1 MKKLLCLGLSLV
13 CVFSL
18 FGCDS
23 SDDKESTGG
32 KKEKFKVG
40 IVQIVEHPSLDTIR
54 EATVKELEASDLDVE
69 ILYENA
75 SNDQSLLST
84 ICQKF
89 KDEDVDVIVAI
100 ATPSAMAAANFSDDI
115 PVVFSAVSDPVGAGL
130 VKDLEKPD
138 GNITGTSDEIQVDLI
153 LDLAVEMYPETK
165 TIGFLYNSG
174 EANSVSNLE
183 KVKDYASKNNLEVVE
198 AAVTNTG
205 EVQSATQTLIDKTDV
220 IFAPN
225 DNTVASAMDIVSS
238 LTTESKTPLF
248 VGADSMVGDGG
259 LATVGINYEDLGTS
273 TGDMVIKILNGT
285 SPSDIPVKVF
295 KEDLS
300 VYINTTVAKAIGFDG
315 IDNLKEQHEDVVEV
329 E

>member
-1 MKKLLCLGLSLV
+1 MKRILCLGLSFI
-13 CVFSL
+13 CIFSL
-18 FGCDS
+18 FGCDN
-23 SDDKESTGG
+23 KESASDE
-32 KKEKFKVG
+32 KEKFKVG

-54 EATVKELEASDLDVE
+54 EATIKEIETSDVDVE

-75 SNDQSLLST
+75 SNDQSLLVT
-84 ICQKF
+84 ITQKF
-89 KDEDVDVIVAI
+89 KDEEVDAIVAI

-130 VKDLEKPD
+130 VKNLEKPE
-138 GNITGTSDEIQVDLI
+138 GNITGTSDEIQVNLI
-153 LDLAVEMYPETK
+153 LDLAVEMYPKTK

-183 KVKDYASKNNLEVVE
+183 KVKAYASKNSLEVVE
-198 AAVTNTG
+198 AAITNTS
-205 EVQSATQTLIDKTDV
+205 EVQSAAQTLIDKTDV

-238 LTTESKTPLF
+238 LTVEAKTPLF

-273 TGDMVIKILNGT
+273 TGNMVIQILNGT
-285 SPSDIPVKVF
+285 SPTDIPVKVF

-300 VYINTTVAKAIGFDG
+300 VYINTTIAKAIGFDG
-315 IDNLKEQHEDVVEV
+315 IKHLKEQHEVVE
-329 E
+329 EIE